1 MPLSFRPNRVVYD
14 AAAGV
19 MWFFASDGPLLVRC
33 GVLKEALATID
44 QDCQESAEVLE
55 RTYQRHRERTQ
66 GVAARKHCADE
77 FEDPRSP
84 SRSLT
89 REIAR
94 DLGGRVGIPIERRL
108 TYTST

>member
-1 MPLSFRPNRVVYD
+1 MVLCF
-14 AAAGV
+14 
-19 MWFFASDGPLLVRC
+19 VRC

-77 FEDPRSP
+77 FDK
-84 SRSLT
+84 
-89 REIAR
+89 AR
-94 DLGGRVGIPIERRL
+94 VILVRPADL
-108 TYTST
+108 